1 MLKSNLLQTMNPVIK
16 LQSCVTGLL
25 NSAITFAK
33 YLSIQIKIFKM
44 KKYVIIISLICV
56 IVLFIGCEG
65 AYVLSEPM
73 NTESIRPVQPSPSH
87 IWIDGDWYY
96 NRQLHSYNRREG
108 YWDMPRKGRTYQQGH
123 WENNKKGH
131 YWINGKWH

>member
-1 MLKSNLLQTMNPVIK
+1 MNYVIYIH
-16 LQSCVTGLL
+16 SSITGKGYVPT
-25 NSAITFAK
+25 TFTK
-33 YLSIQIKIFKM
+33 YLSKQLKTFKM
-44 KKYVIIISLICV
+44 KKYSIIISLLVTIFF
-56 IVLFIGCEG
+56 FIGCEG
-65 AYVLSEPM
+65 SYVATEP
-73 NTESIRPVQPSPSH
+73 TYIVPARPQQPSQQH